1 MKRERTTCEKA
12 RNIGI
17 VRTLAKL
24 GHFPTKQSEKEAWF
38 LSPFRSEI
46 QASFKVSK
54 RLNRWYDH
62 GEGIGGNVIDL
73 VCRITKA
80 TVKEVLKILNEDGPS
95 FSFQRQ
101 PIFKGRDENKI
112 KVIKIKELTHFA
124 LKDYMGSRNIKLGI
138 ALKLCKEVHY
148 TFKGKKY
155 FAIGL
160 KNDSGGW
167 ELRNK
172 YYKNSSA
179 PKDMTHIK
187 NGNKKLIIT
196 EGMFDM
202 MTLLE
207 EYRNMENEY
216 DFLILNSTAFIQK
229 ALEIIKDYDAIEI
242 YLDNDFTGKKT
253 ARILMQQSN
262 NCIDKSGL
270 YRGYKDINAWKQ
282 AMDH

>member
-12 RNIGI
+12 RNICI

-38 LSPFRSEI
+38 LSPFRSET

-54 RLNRWYDH
+54 TKNRWFDH

-73 VCRITKA
+73 VCRITKS
-80 TVKEVLKILNEDGPS
+80 TVKEALKILNEDAPS
-95 FSFQRQ
+95 FSFQQQ
-101 PIFKGRDENKI
+101 PIFKAKNENKI
-112 KVIKIKELTHFA
+112 KVIESKELTHFA
-124 LKDYMGSRNIKLGI
+124 LRDYLESRNIKLGT
-138 ALKLCKEVHY
+138 ALRLCKEVHY

-160 KNDSGGW
+160 QNDSGGW

-172 YYKNSSA
+172 YQKNSSA
-179 PKDMTHIK
+179 PKDTTHIK
-187 NGNKKLIIT
+187 NGNKKLIVT

-202 MTLLE
+202 ITLLE
-207 EYRNMENEY
+207 EYQNMENEY
-216 DFLILNSTAFIQK
+216 DFMILNSTAFIEK
-229 ALEIIKDYDAIEI
+229 ALVVIKAYKVIGL

-253 ARILMQQSN
+253 ARILMQQSS
-262 NCIDKSGL
+262 NCMDKSVL
-270 YRGYKDINAWKQ
+270 YKGYKDLNAWKQ
-282 AMDH
+282 AMGH